1 MARSRAR
8 GTRNAEGRM
17 RLGEH
22 LVELRRRL
30 LISAA
35 AVLACT
41 VAGFFVVDWLLEV
54 LQRPLTELAEQGR
67 ITDLLY
73 TTVTQA
79 FDLKLRIAITTGVI
93 VASPVWLYQLI
104 RFFLPGL
111 RSNERKYVFGFLAA
125 ALPLF
130 LAGCAAGWFVFPHIV
145 QLLVQIAP
153 VGSLSYLDATIYY
166 DFAFKLLL
174 AVGVGFVLPV
184 FLVMLNFAGVVTGRG
199 ILRAWRWAVIAITL
213 FTAMATPAADV
224 MSMFLLAIPMLALYF
239 GAAGIAI
246 WHDRR
251 LEKRAAAKVDA

>member
-1 MARSRAR
+1 MARPRAR
-8 GTRNAEGRM
+8 GTRNPEGRM

-30 LISAA
+30 IISAA
-35 AVLACT
+35 AILVCT
-41 VAGFFVVDWLLEV
+41 IGSFFAVDWLLEV

-67 ITDLLY
+67 VTDLVY
-73 TTVTQA
+73 STVTQA
-79 FDLKLRIAITTGVI
+79 FDLKLRIAITMGVI
-93 VASPVWLYQLI
+93 VASPFWLYQLI

-111 RSNERKYVFGFLAA
+111 RTNERKYVFGFLAA

-153 VGSLSYLDATIYY
+153 GGTLTYLDATPYY

-174 AVGVGFVLPV
+174 AVGIGFVLPV
-184 FLVMLNFAGVVTGRG
+184 FLVVLNFAGVITGKG
-199 ILRAWRWAVIAITL
+199 ILRAWRWAVIGITF

-251 LEKRAAAKVDA
+251 VAKREAAKVDA

>member
-1 MARSRAR
+1 MK
-8 GTRNAEGRM
+8 
-17 RLGEH
+17 LGEH

-30 LISAA
+30 IFSAA
-35 AVLACT
+35 AILVCT
-41 VAGFFVVDWLLEV
+41 IGSFFAVDWLLEV

-67 ITDLLY
+67 ITDLVY
-73 TTVTQA
+73 STVTQA
-79 FDLKLRIAITTGVI
+79 FDLKLRIAITMGVI
-93 VASPVWLYQLI
+93 VASPFWLYQLI

-111 RSNERKYVFGFLAA
+111 RTNERKYVFGFLAA

-153 VGSLSYLDATIYY
+153 GGTLTYLDATPYY

-174 AVGVGFVLPV
+174 AVGIGFVLPV
-184 FLVMLNFAGVVTGRG
+184 FLVVLNFAGVITGKG
-199 ILRAWRWAVIAITL
+199 ILRAWRWAVIAITF

-251 LEKRAAAKVDA
+251 VAKREAAKVEA

>member
-1 MARSRAR
+1 
-8 GTRNAEGRM
+8 M
-17 RLGEH
+17 RLGQH

-30 LISAA
+30 MISAA
-35 AVLACT
+35 AILVCS
-41 VAGFFVVDWLLEV
+41 VAGFFATDWLLAV
-54 LQRPLTELAEQGR
+54 LERPLTELADQGR
-67 ITDLLY
+67 VTDLLY

-79 FDLKLRIAITTGVI
+79 FDLKFRIAVTLGTI

-111 RSNERKYVFGFLAA
+111 RTNERRYVFGFLGA

-130 LAGCAAGWFVFPHIV
+130 LGGCAAGWSVFPHIV

-153 VGSLSYLDATIYY
+153 TGSISYLDATTYY

-174 AVGVGFVLPV
+174 AVGIGFVLPV
-184 FLVMLNFAGVVTGRG
+184 FLVVLDFAGVLTGKG

-213 FTAMATPAADV
+213 FTATATPAADV

-239 GAAGIAI
+239 AAAGVAI

-251 LEKRAAAKVDA
+251 VEKREAARVGAAA

>member
-30 LISAA
+30 MISAA
-35 AVLACT
+35 AILVCT
-41 VAGFFVVDWLLEV
+41 IAGFFAVDWLLE
-54 LQRPLTELAEQGR
+54 LLERPLAELAATGR
-67 ITDLLY
+67 VTDLLY

-79 FDLKLRIAITTGVI
+79 FDLKLRIAITLGII
-93 VASPVWLYQLI
+93 VASPVWLFQLI

-111 RSNERKYVFGFLAA
+111 RKHERKYVFGFLAA

-130 LAGCAAGWFVFPHIV
+130 LGGCAAGWFIFPNIV

-153 VGSLSYLDATIYY
+153 VGAISYLDATTYY

-184 FLVMLNFAGVVTGRG
+184 FLVVLNFAGVVTGKG
-199 ILRAWRWAVIAITL
+199 ILRAWRWAVIGITL

-239 GAAGIAI
+239 AASGIAI

-251 LEKRAAAKVDA
+251 VAKRAAKVDA